1 MPPVEMQT
9 AATAAFG
16 WAGERSGQYF
26 VSQHFTFA
34 RAFATRVMLDN
45 SLRFGS
51 RFGYQ
56 TGLGLYGAMQQGT
69 LFGLGT
75 VGNYTSSRLGSYFDT
90 R

>member
-1 MPPVEMQT
+1 M
-9 AATAAFG
+9 ATAAIG
-16 WAGERSGQYF
+16 WAGDRSGQYF
-26 VSQHFTFA
+26 LAQHFTFA

-56 TGLGLYGAMQQGT
+56 TGLGVYGALQQGT
-69 LFGLGT
+69 WLGIGT
-75 VGNYTSSRLGSYFDT
+75 AGNYTSSQLGNYFDT